1 MWALQ
6 LQIGETNAAV
16 LLSRLLQV
24 ECLLVGRLQAEDGT
38 RENRSDNIA
47 LGAKGWGE
55 GGGRK

>member
-1 MWALQ
+1 MQASRS
-6 LQIGETNAAV
+6 QIERRMRQC
-16 LLSRLLQV
+16 LLSRLSQV

-38 RENRSDNIA
+38 RENRSDDIV

>member
-1 MWALQ
+1 MLQ
-6 LQIGETNAAV
+6 C

-38 RENRSDNIA
+38 RENRSDDIV
-47 LGAKGWGE
+47 LGEKGWGE

>member
-1 MWALQ
+1 MQALQ
-6 LQIGETNAAV
+6 LQEERQMLQC

-24 ECLLVGRLQAEDGT
+24 ECLLVGCLQLEDGT
-38 RENRSDNIA
+38 RENRSNNIA